1 MNVRGTPVLLV
12 MPSGVGFDDLQQL
25 AVEVTDRG
33 AAITVISD
41 DPAAAPMARNRVPLA
56 AKVSEWLSP
65 LTTVLA
71 GQLLALEM
79 VKARGLNPDR
89 PAGLG
94 AKVVKTV

>member
-1 MNVRGTPVLLV
+1 
-12 MPSGVGFDDLQQL
+12 
-25 AVEVTDRG
+25 
-33 AAITVISD
+33 
-41 DPAAAPMARNRVPLA
+41 MARNRVPLA
-56 AKVSEWLSP
+56 AAVSEWLSP